1 MDSIMKKKIYLYGE
15 YTLQKLM
22 DILINEI
29 CMQHIRR

>member
-1 MDSIMKKKIYLYGE
+1 MQKKIYLHGE

-29 CMQHIRR
+29 CIHPIRR